1 MYSALAALMLASL
14 IPVQAQTPTSVP
26 SPASRKQAQPTI
38 GPPRGS
44 RAPDFALESLNGETV
59 HLSDFRDKVV
69 LLNFWATWCTPCK
82 IMTPWFVEMQN
93 QYGPQGLQI
102 VGVALDEDAT
112 KVGIGESA
120 DELRVN
126 YSVLI
131 GNGKVASAYGGL
143 PMLPTSFIVGRNGRI
158 IDTIIGLKSKSELE
172 DEIKKALRAQPQK

>member
-1 MYSALAALMLASL
+1 LVLASF
-14 IPVQAQTPTSVP
+14 IPAHAQTFS
-26 SPASRKQAQPTI
+26 SPPPPANRKQAQPAT
-38 GPPRGS
+38 GPPLGS

-69 LLNFWATWCTPCK
+69 LLNFWATWCTSCK
-82 IMTPWFVEMQN
+82 IMTPWFVDMQN

-112 KVGIGESA
+112 KVEIGESA
-120 DELRVN
+120 DELQVN

-143 PMLPTSFIVGRNGRI
+143 PMLPTSFIVGKNGKI
-158 IDTIIGLKSKSELE
+158 IDTIIGLKSKSEFE